1 MLRGQQQSNSKRSVK
16 KNPKNKPPNQTIHKQ
31 PKNGKV
37 DNLVS
42 HVQEPETLNYI
53 TR

>member
-16 KNPKNKPPNQTIHKQ
+16 KNPQKTNPQTIHKQ

-42 HVQEPETLNYI
+42 HMQEPETLNYI